1 MFGRGTEASTRDDTI
16 VRVQVSKLR
25 KKLDDYFAFEG
36 AGEPMLIEIPRGQ
49 YAVVWR
55 SRDEAP
61 IGVADASSAA
71 PRRARTAVVLGFVAA
86 FGAGL
91 FVGVLAGR
99 ASGDMTPV
107 VEPTPALDSLWTQ
120 MFRKEQQTHLVLAD
134 SSLSHVQDALSRSM
148 TLDEYLRW
156 DSLRRGPS
164 LTPSGEADA
173 SLRYV
178 MARRNTSL
186 PVAAIARQISL
197 LDRGRANAVAL
208 VLPRDFHVQH
218 FGTDNV
224 ILLGSPRSN
233 PWFELFQPAMS
244 LRFHWDAARRREL
257 IRDHAPEPGPPT
269 EYGYAE
275 PNSKANPLRPGYC
288 VVAFLPNLTRQ
299 RNVLLIGGT
308 DGESTGA
315 GGHLLTDET
324 ALTQIRERLQL
335 QAGAALP
342 HFEALLSTR
351 KIGGTAPSYEVVV
364 VRRVGS

>member
-1 MFGRGTEASTRDDTI
+1 M
-16 VRVQVSKLR
+16 
-25 KKLDDYFAFEG
+25 
-36 AGEPMLIEIPRGQ
+36 
-49 YAVVWR
+49 
-55 SRDEAP
+55 
-61 IGVADASSAA
+61 
-71 PRRARTAVVLGFVAA
+71 AA
-86 FGAGL
+86 FAAGL
-91 FVGVLAGR
+91 CVGVVAGR
-99 ASGDMTPV
+99 ASGDRTPV

-134 SSLSHVQDALSRSM
+134 STLSQVQDALSRSM
-148 TLDEYLRW
+148 TLEEYLRW
-156 DSLRRGPS
+156 DSLQQAPS
-164 LTPSGEADA
+164 LTQSLEADA
-173 SLRYV
+173 ILRYV

-197 LDRGRANAVAL
+197 LDRGRASRVAL
-208 VLPRDFHVQH
+208 VFPRDFHARH

-257 IRDHAPEPGPPT
+257 IRDHAPKPGPPT
-269 EYGYAE
+269 EYGQGE
-275 PNSKANPLRPGYC
+275 PRSEANPLRPGYC
-288 VVAFLPNLTRQ
+288 VVAFLPNLARQ
-299 RNVLLIGGT
+299 RNLLLIGGT
-308 DGESTGA
+308 DAESTGA

-335 QAGAALP
+335 QPGADLP